1 MSKVGRL
8 NPDYTYRVERP
19 RQRPRPLPR
28 TRSTASRSL
37 VEHQP
42 RILSPNFTRCGILF
56 AYAAGG
62 LLSAHALSLS
72 MAAPPAALLLALLW
86 LPETPSFLISIG
98 RVQSSPRIPI
108 RGVTAFYA
116 RVASA
121 HALSLSMAAPPAA
134 LLLALL
140 WLPET
145 PSFLISIGRV
155 QDAAK
160 VMCWFE
166 GSDFRE
172 DLTDVIEQQEVRIR
186 TSESYGS
193 QKRAGLCRMDS
204 ETFQPMLKRS
214 SGLESNSEKKTEP
227 SACREL
233 FHNQH
238 SRRALLSCC
247 VLLAVSA
254 GSGAGAVTSYA
265 ASVLQHSAHA
275 SAAPLNHTASNVTV
289 YNGTATRGL
298 FNTSEAASILCGTAL
313 VLGAAVAIVTVD
325 KVGRK
330 MLLIWS
336 CSGIACCLALLGAY
350 CDPRLRMFSWS
361 HTNQLWLS
369 RHKPIEHTNA
379 ETPKP
384 INVANSPMNMVIP
397 VDKESV
403 FNGTKDW
410 HQISIGNI
418 TKGELKTSIS
428 KVEANSTTYDPVEED
443 TIWPPLILLST
454 VLFLFNIGLGSVPF
468 VLISE
473 LFAANVRSLAS
484 SFLISWMWL
493 SCFLLLRYFG
503 ALAISLGLHNTYYI
517 CATSTFLGSLYIFLC
532 LPETRGKTEK
542 QVEEALKGP
551 LLVGLR
557 RRRKSRGEP

>member
-1 MSKVGRL
+1 
-8 NPDYTYRVERP
+8 
-19 RQRPRPLPR
+19 
-28 TRSTASRSL
+28 
-37 VEHQP
+37 
-42 RILSPNFTRCGILF
+42 
-56 AYAAGG
+56 
-62 LLSAHALSLS
+62 
-72 MAAPPAALLLALLW
+72 
-86 LPETPSFLISIG
+86 
-98 RVQSSPRIPI
+98 
-108 RGVTAFYA
+108 
-116 RVASA
+116 
-121 HALSLSMAAPPAA
+121 MAAPPAA

-275 SAAPLNHTASNVTV
+275 SAAPLNHTTSNATV

-410 HQISIGNI
+410 HQISIENI

-428 KVEANSTTYDPVEED
+428 KVEANSTTYDPVEQD